1 MKKENIA
8 KVLENVD
15 KEVLIEMLLKK
26 LSNKSNSLK
35 ERREKIPLSAFTKE
49 LSILESVVKYLKE
62 NCKYKYSQIAKILNR
77 DDRTIW
83 TTYNNAKNKDKITV
97 YDSDFDIPIKM
108 FFKKKLSALESM
120 SVFLK
125 KEYDLGFTDIARLID
140 RNPKTIWTAYNRA
153 KKK

>member
-97 YDSDFDIPIKM
+97 YDSDFDIPIKTILSL
-108 FFKKKLSALESM
+108 FPFKPLFGTITKKGVNNTYWFCFMKIPKVKELSNE
-120 SVFLK
+120 
-125 KEYDLGFTDIARLID
+125 
-140 RNPKTIWTAYNRA
+140 
-153 KKK
+153 